1 MITDAI
7 KQVIECQSL
16 SFEEAQAAMTEIMEG
31 QATDAQIASF
41 ITALRMKGETVA
53 EIAGFARVMRDKA
66 VPIRTK
72 HEVVVDTCGTGGDVS
87 GTFNVSTTAAF
98 VVAGAGVAVAK
109 HGNRSVSSKCGSAD
123 LLEALGVQI
132 EIEAEEV
139 EESINEIGIGFMFAP
154 LMHPAMKH
162 AMGPRKELG
171 VRTVFNILGPL
182 CNPADVKHQVLGVY
196 SPDIAPLMA
205 EALACLGAQHVL
217 VVHGQ
222 GLDELT
228 VTGDSQVAE
237 LRDGK
242 VSTYAVELDCLDI
255 KKARLEDILGGT
267 VEENVAITNSVLA
280 GVPGATRD
288 MTLLNAAAALVA
300 ADKTESIKEG
310 LEIAA
315 RSIDSGAAKNK
326 LDALIT
332 FTNL

>member
-7 KQVIECQSL
+7 KQVIECRSL
-16 SFEEAQAAMTEIMEG
+16 TFEEARAAMTDIMEG

-41 ITALRMKGETVA
+41 ITALRMKGETSE
-53 EIAGFARVMRDKA
+53 EIAGFAKVMRDKA
-66 VPIRTK
+66 VPIKTR
-72 HEVVVDTCGTGGDVS
+72 HEVLVDTCGTGGDVS
-87 GTFNVSTTAAF
+87 GTFNISTTAAF

-139 EESINEIGIGFMFAP
+139 EEAINEIGIGFMFAP

-171 VRTVFNILGPL
+171 IRTVFNILGPL
-182 CNPADVKHQVLGVY
+182 CNPAGTEHQVLGVY
-196 SPDIAPLMA
+196 DPTIAPLMA
-205 EALACLGAQHVL
+205 QALASLGARHVL

-237 LRDGK
+237 LKDGE
-242 VSTYAVELDCLDI
+242 VSLYPVELDCLGI
-255 KKARLEDILGGT
+255 AKARLEDILGGT
-267 VEENVAITNSVLA
+267 VDENAAITSSVLS
-280 GVPGATRD
+280 GVPGPARD
-288 MTLLNAAAALVA
+288 IVLLNAAAALVA
-300 ADKTESIKEG
+300 ADTAESIKDG
-310 LEIAA
+310 LDIAA
-315 RSIDSGAAKNK
+315 RSIDSGAARDK
-326 LDALIT
+326 LDALVT
-332 FTNL
+332 FTNN